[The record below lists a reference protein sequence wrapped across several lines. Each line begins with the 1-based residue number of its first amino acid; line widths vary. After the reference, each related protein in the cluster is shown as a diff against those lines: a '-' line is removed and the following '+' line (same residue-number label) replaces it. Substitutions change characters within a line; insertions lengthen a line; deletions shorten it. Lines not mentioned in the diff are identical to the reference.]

1 MSITITPAE
10 IINASAT
17 PNWMR
22 LNENRINVVGANGK
36 KKSSRS
42 ATYVGVD
49 VCIGGKWCP
58 LNIKFERQLLMSKAK
73 PPPALDDG
81 EKPKYMQVTFRK
93 LTNEDLSTTEYDKA
107 HYQKLIELN
116 HEFIECLDLI
126 ANEFERICR
135 DEILSETNEK
145 FALPGNKTDIN
156 SFRQTSRK
164 ESERSNKKVKLDY
177 PLYRVR
183 LRVDAHTQRL
193 ARTPSAKSK
202 STELIDYI
210 FDAKKL
216 DAHKKHL
223 RASNPNAVVPT
234 KIPARI
240 VTGNRSEELTTEN
253 AGEFISMYSLVSGVV
268 RFESVNLHSQGMSMP
283 PNVQELYI
291 WRHPTVHRA
300 AINEEELESM
310 GSFGTQ
316 GNDEEDFAVPEQI
329 KKSVVNDDVEDEPD
343 VEEEPEDVED
353 VEEEP
358 EVEDEPEVEVK
369 KPSKPT
375 YDKLDDFSDED
386 VPVPPRKGKKTK

>member
-1 MSITITPAE
+1 MSTTFTPAE
-10 IINASAT
+10 IINAAAT

-22 LNENRINVVGANGK
+22 LNENRVNTVGANGK
-36 KKSSRS
+36 KKTSRS
-42 ATYVGVD
+42 ATYIGVD

-58 LNIKFERQLLMSKAK
+58 LNVKFERQVLMSKAK
-73 PPPALDDG
+73 NPPALEDG
-81 EKPKYMQVTFRK
+81 EKPKWMQVTFRK
-93 LTNEDLSTTEYDKA
+93 LNTEDLNTTEYDKA
-107 HYQKLIELN
+107 NYQKLIEMN
-116 HEFIECLDLI
+116 NEFIECLDLI
-126 ANEFERICR
+126 ANEYERLCR

-164 ESERSNKKVKLDY
+164 ESERSNKRVKLDD

-193 ARTPSAKSK
+193 ARTPSAKSN

-216 DAHKKHL
+216 DAQKKQL

-234 KIPARI
+234 KLPARI
-240 VTGNRSEELTTEN
+240 VSGNRSEELTTEN
-253 AGEFISMYSLVSGVV
+253 AGQFISMYSLVSGVV
-268 RFESVNLHSQGMSMP
+268 RFESVNLHSQGISMP
-283 PNVQELYI
+283 PVVQELYI
-291 WRHPTVHRA
+291 WRHPTVNRA

-329 KKSVVNDDVEDEPD
+329 KKRVVVDDEDEPEF
-343 VEEEPEDVED
+343 EEEPEDVE
-353 VEEEP
+353 EEP
-358 EVEDEPEVEVK
+358 ADEDEPEVVVK

-375 YDKLDDFSDED
+375 YEKLDDFSDED
-386 VPVPPRKGKKTK
+386 VPVPPRKGKKAK